1 MVVVGLGVLGYIR
14 WFDSRAYFL
23 IQGVIIANVLYVTR
37 HVFFPLVF
45 WYRGKEEMMTVRGK
59 EAMGVIC

>member
-37 HVFFPLVF
+37 HVFFPLV
-45 WYRGKEEMMTVRGK
+45 V
-59 EAMGVIC
+59 